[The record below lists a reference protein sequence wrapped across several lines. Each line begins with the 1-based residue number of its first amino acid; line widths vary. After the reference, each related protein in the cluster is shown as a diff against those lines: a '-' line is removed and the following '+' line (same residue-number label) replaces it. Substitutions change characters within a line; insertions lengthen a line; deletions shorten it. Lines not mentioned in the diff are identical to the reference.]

1 MRNERKIT
9 TIGKPNLEKMTK
21 TEQKSFY
28 GTLLALITDYYAKE
42 RPPDN
47 GAHDTENIKNHNSAQ

>member
-1 MRNERKIT
+1 MRTERKIT

-28 GTLLALITDYYAKE
+28 GTLFALINDYYAKE

-47 GAHDTENIKNHNSAQ
+47 GAHDTENIKKHNSAQ

>member
-1 MRNERKIT
+1 MRNERMIT

>member
-1 MRNERKIT
+1 MQIKIT

-28 GTLLALITDYYAKE
+28 GTLLVLITEYYLKE

-47 GAHDTENIKNHNSAQ
+47 GAHDKENINDHNSVR

>member
-1 MRNERKIT
+1 MRIKIT

-28 GTLLALITDYYAKE
+28 STLLALITDYYVKE

-47 GAHDTENIKNHNSAQ
+47 GADDTKNIKRT